1 MVTAQE
7 RLKRW
12 YMEENRRLQGSR
24 SNPWTGPPKW
34 TFVSS
39 QKKYLIGIGNPLA
52 DISSQFSPS
61 QERNEGTLAYPENVF
76 ASSSQAMKSIVSSSQ
91 RPVEK
96 HCINC
101 QQDWHICVSLC
112 WLAVMARQTVA
123 LHQFWGMLMSHQS
136 RGCGLGHLCWFCVYI
151 LRIQLVLDVHLLVGF
166 LSIYLVDCTTEFG
179 KIKQIRQNKMVYT
192 C

>member
-1 MVTAQE
+1 M
-7 RLKRW
+7 
-12 YMEENRRLQGSR
+12 NRPSKVDLCEF
-24 SNPWTGPPKW
+24 T
-34 TFVSS
+34 
-39 QKKYLIGIGNPLA
+39 KKIFDRHWKSLGRH
-52 DISSQFSPS
+52 ISSQFSPS

-76 ASSSQAMKSIVSSSQ
+76 TSSSQAMKSIVSSSQ

-136 RGCGLGHLCWFCVYI
+136 RGCGLGAFVLILC
-151 LRIQLVLDVHLLVGF
+151 VHF
-166 LSIYLVDCTTEFG
+166 AHTTSSRCASIGWVLVDLSC
-179 KIKQIRQNKMVYT
+179 
-192 C
+192 